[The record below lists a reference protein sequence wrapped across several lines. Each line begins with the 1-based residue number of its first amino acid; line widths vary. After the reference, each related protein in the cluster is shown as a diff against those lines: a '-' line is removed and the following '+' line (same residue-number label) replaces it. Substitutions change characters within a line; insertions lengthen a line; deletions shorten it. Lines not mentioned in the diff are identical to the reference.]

1 MYFFSQAQ
9 VCTKCG
15 SLLSALIAKPVSS
28 TAAAS
33 YESQRQWT
41 CMLCKKSDNIQ
52 LISVPYVFRYLVA
65 ELAAMNI
72 KVDLDV
78 S

>member
-1 MYFFSQAQ
+1 M
-9 VCTKCG
+9 CTRCG
-15 SLLSALIAKPVSS
+15 SLLSPLIEKPASS

-33 YESQRQWT
+33 YESQRQWS
-41 CMLCKKSDNIQ
+41 CRLCKKTDSIQ
-52 LISVPYVFRYLVA
+52 LIAVPYVFRYLVA

-78 S
+78 G